1 MTDFA
6 TLPADLPA
14 PVDDGACNHLAGM
27 SVPGIGLPSTA
38 SRMLELAGL
47 PGRTA
52 VYCYP
57 MTGAP
62 GVALPDDWDL
72 IPGARRAGVGPQ
84 RPDDGLSARDGRRLH
99 LPFEVLSDAE
109 FRFVDALRLP
119 TFEVRG
125 MRLVKR
131 LTLIL
136 RDGTIEH
143 VFYPVFPP
151 DQSADQVIVWLDSH
165 PLSASDPSQAR

>member
-27 SVPGIGLPSTA
+27 SVPGIGLHSTA
-38 SRMLELAGL
+38 SRILELAGL

-62 GVALPDDWDL
+62 GVALPDNWDL
-72 IPGARRAGVGPQ
+72 IPGARGCTPQ
-84 RPDDGLSARDGRRLH
+84 ACAFRDHHQELAELGAQVLGLSAQTTDYQREMADGYTCRSRC
-99 LPFEVLSDAE
+99 
-109 FRFVDALRLP
+109 
-119 TFEVRG
+119 
-125 MRLVKR
+125 
-131 LTLIL
+131 
-136 RDGTIEH
+136 
-143 VFYPVFPP
+143 
-151 DQSADQVIVWLDSH
+151 
-165 PLSASDPSQAR
+165 

>member
-52 VYCYP
+52 VYCYA
-57 MTGAP
+57 MTGAF

-72 IPGARRAGVGPQ
+72 IPGARGCTPQ
-84 RPDDGLSARDGRRLH
+84 ACAFRDHHQELAELGAQGLGLSAQTTDYQREMADGYTCRSRC
-99 LPFEVLSDAE
+99 
-109 FRFVDALRLP
+109 
-119 TFEVRG
+119 
-125 MRLVKR
+125 
-131 LTLIL
+131 
-136 RDGTIEH
+136 
-143 VFYPVFPP
+143 
-151 DQSADQVIVWLDSH
+151 
-165 PLSASDPSQAR
+165 

>member
-38 SRMLELAGL
+38 SRILELAGL
-47 PGRTA
+47 PGRTV

-72 IPGARRAGVGPQ
+72 IPGARGCTPQ
-84 RPDDGLSARDGRRLH
+84 ACAFRDHHQELAELGAQVWGLSAQTTDYQREMADGYTCRSRC
-99 LPFEVLSDAE
+99 
-109 FRFVDALRLP
+109 
-119 TFEVRG
+119 
-125 MRLVKR
+125 
-131 LTLIL
+131 
-136 RDGTIEH
+136 
-143 VFYPVFPP
+143 
-151 DQSADQVIVWLDSH
+151 
-165 PLSASDPSQAR
+165 

>member
-38 SRMLELAGL
+38 SRILELAGL

-72 IPGARRAGVGPQ
+72 IPGARGCTPQ
-84 RPDDGLSARDGRRLH
+84 ACAFRDHHQELAELVAQVLGLSAQTTDYQREMADGYTCRSRC
-99 LPFEVLSDAE
+99 
-109 FRFVDALRLP
+109 
-119 TFEVRG
+119 
-125 MRLVKR
+125 
-131 LTLIL
+131 
-136 RDGTIEH
+136 
-143 VFYPVFPP
+143 
-151 DQSADQVIVWLDSH
+151 
-165 PLSASDPSQAR
+165 